1 MKRLEEVHALL
12 RIWHLQNLY
21 GNLGQTEAKAILFRL
36 MAPAATIG
44 WQVANNYGSLTQSV
58 GKMLGGV
65 VGK

>member
-1 MKRLEEVHALL
+1 M
-12 RIWHLQNLY
+12 
-21 GNLGQTEAKAILFRL
+21 FRL

-65 VGK
+65 LGR